1 MPEYWKCTRL
11 DGTDFLSGMVDYGAA
26 LVSGEII
33 RHPEAT
39 KVRNQPETYLSVS
52 VSAADCIGF
61 SWPCRL
67 FRVEPVGRIMGAGKV
82 PLVASPSKRAVS
94 ALRVVEELPAW
105 QALGPNGEAVAALI
119 ERCRTLTADD
129 IWKLG
134 AAADAAADAAWD
146 AAWDAARAAARAAA
160 ADAAWVAA
168 WGAARAAARGAAG
181 VAAWDAAADA
191 AWVAA
196 WGAARAAARGAAGV
210 AAWDAARGAAR
221 GAAADAAADAAWAF
235 IVRDLITPEQFRLL
249 AGPWIDVMGEGA

>member
-1 MPEYWKCTRL
+1 VPEYWKCTRF
-11 DGTDFLSGMVDYGAA
+11 DGTDFRTGMVDYGAA

-33 RHPEAT
+33 RHPAT
-39 KVRNQPETYLSVS
+39 KVRNQPRTYLSVS
-52 VSAADCIGF
+52 VSAADCTGF

-129 IWKLG
+129 LWKLG
-134 AAADAAADAAWD
+134 AARGAARGAAWG
-146 AAWDAARAAARAAA
+146 
-160 ADAAWVAA
+160 AAWVAA
-168 WGAARAAARGAAG
+168 RDAARGAAG
-181 VAAWDAAADA
+181 VAAW
-191 AWVAA
+191 
-196 WGAARAAARGAAGV
+196 GAAGV
-210 AAWDAARGAAR
+210 
-221 GAAADAAADAAWAF
+221 AAWAF

-249 AGPWIDVMGEGA
+249 AGSWIDVMGEGALR